1 MAIDFDAL
9 DFVRTRNRAKIYERK
24 MREQQKKHELFID
37 GRKQLDSL
45 ANAYNRATNE
55 QFKKVY
61 KQKWFELIKVYANKI
76 ERKQ

>member
-9 DFVRTRNRAKIYERK
+9 DFVRTRNRAKIHERK
-24 MREQQKKHELFID
+24 MSERQKKHELFID

-55 QFKKVY
+55 EFKKVY